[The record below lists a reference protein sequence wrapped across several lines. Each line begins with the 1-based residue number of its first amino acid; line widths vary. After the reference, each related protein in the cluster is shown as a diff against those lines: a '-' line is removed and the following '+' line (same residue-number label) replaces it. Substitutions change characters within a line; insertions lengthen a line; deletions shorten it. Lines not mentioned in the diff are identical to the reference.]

1 MIYPFVENTLKNQ
14 GLLLKVPFLWWQL
27 ASKRPKKLLRF
38 NSYKIRR
45 QMKKKR
51 KNMKNWENLNYK
63 TQNDKFWT
71 THRLSLILKI
81 CFALKM
87 LKVNKKYSNRS
98 RTIKLT
104 LRKHRY
110 ELLISIQSLGFF
122 LLMNRIA
129 LSFSKTIICSTSCWM
144 KRFLLSMTNTSIS
157 WLWKSFWKFRVLK
170 RSDEK
175 KIISSLMIKTNET
188 LTIKRSRRSLMISD
202 TLRQC
207 NFFMMSMRINTSQG
221 VLMESSAAKKP

>member
-1 MIYPFVENTLKNQ
+1 MVQAESSETWIEGKWLRTILKTTSMWSAQIFRNDSGLFMIYPFVENTLKNQ

-144 KRFLLSMTNTSIS
+144 KRFL
-157 WLWKSFWKFRVLK
+157 
-170 RSDEK
+170 
-175 KIISSLMIKTNET
+175 
-188 LTIKRSRRSLMISD
+188 
-202 TLRQC
+202 
-207 NFFMMSMRINTSQG
+207 
-221 VLMESSAAKKP
+221 